1 MHTQKITKKVWVKPE
16 LKPLG
21 DVVKG
26 GLLTASYE
34 TKGTIS
40 PPS

>member
-26 GLLTASYE
+26 GLLASSYE
-34 TKGTIS
+34 ATGTMT
-40 PPS
+40 PS

>member
-1 MHTQKITKKVWVKPE
+1 MHTQEITKKVWVKPE

-26 GLLTASYE
+26 GMKTATFE
-34 TKGTIS
+34 TKGSQIMLS
-40 PPS
+40 